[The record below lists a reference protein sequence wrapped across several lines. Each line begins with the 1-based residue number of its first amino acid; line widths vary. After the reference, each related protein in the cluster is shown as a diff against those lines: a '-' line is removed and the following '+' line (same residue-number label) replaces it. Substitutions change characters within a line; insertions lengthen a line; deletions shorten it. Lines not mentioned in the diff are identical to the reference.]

1 MSGARTRDCLDPWS
15 TLYVHAD
22 GEVAACCWSRPVG
35 NLGRESL
42 ERIAEGEAVR
52 AMRLGLLTG
61 ALPEDC
67 AKCPARATTTTRAL
81 VKQVERLARA
91 DEVAPDFAQ
100 RAGIRRAQQ
109 RLRELR
115 NEEQA
120 LRGDAPERASR
131 EPRLRALA
139 AAVAAYEAEL
149 TYALRKPRRAW
160 LRRRLI
166 RLLGIGRS
174 AAGDRTASAAVPPAP

>member
-1 MSGARTRDCLDPWS
+1 MSLALLGLLTIVSVLAAIMSRRVTPLVALIALP
-15 TLYVHAD
+15 TL
-22 GEVAACCWSRPVG
+22 AALLAG
-35 NLGRESL
+35 F
-42 ERIAEGEAVR
+42 
-52 AMRLGLLTG
+52 GLLTG

-81 VKQVERLARA
+81 AKKVARLARE

-115 NEEQA
+115 GEEQA
-120 LRGDAPERASR
+120 LRGDAPERADR

-139 AAVAAYEAEL
+139 AAVAACEAEL
-149 TYALRKPRRAW
+149 TYAVRKPRRAW
-160 LRRRLI
+160 LRRRLH
-166 RLLGIGRS
+166 RLLRIGRS
-174 AAGDRTASAAVPPAP
+174 AAADRTASAAAPPAP